1 MDQALEPALA
11 LSPSPPVQKLI
22 SKLYIKPLRALGRL
36 FNIPWDKETSKLNG
50 WKVYKKQYV
59 GMVQTALIQK
69 GYDKDIVFVKGGLL
83 FIKKKGSNEIKQ
95 EDVFYNNEEGD
106 PLTVNTEQ
114 DATAEEMAEMEGM
127 TAVDEGQG
135 HIVENPFKYYTKFKE
150 SKIKLKDLKVL
161 IEQAKKDA
169 EDTRKL
175 LLRRMTEGAS
185 ETELNNIRKRI
196 LDYEKNFVK
205 KTGFLK
211 LKDEDFA
218 YFATVNENDSLQHTK
233 IEKILKRITAFD
245 IMEIKKEKPS
255 IKELFENIPETAEEI
270 DEFNK
275 YLDENHK
282 GQIPKKMTVDYETL
296 KNPLKETEKKLN
308 TLSIEDRIERLN
320 KNKLYFG
327 HDKIDRLHKRHMG
340 WDEAIQR
347 MTQQKR
353 F

>member
-1 MDQALEPALA
+1 MEQAIEP
-11 LSPSPPVQKLI
+11 PPVQKFI
-22 SKLYIKPLRALGRL
+22 SKLHVKPLRALGRL
-36 FNIPWDKETSKLNG
+36 FNIPWDKETSKSNG

-59 GMVQTALIQK
+59 GMIQTALIQK
-69 GYDKDIVFVKGGLL
+69 GYNKDIVFVKGGLL
-83 FIKKKGSNEIKQ
+83 FIKKKGSTEIKQ

-127 TAVDEGQG
+127 TAVDEDQG

-150 SKIKLKDLKVL
+150 EFKDVKLKDLKAK
-161 IEQAKKDA
+161 IEKGKKEA
-169 EDTRKL
+169 ENARKHL
-175 LLRRMTEGAS
+175 SLRLTAGNAS
-185 ETELNNIRKRI
+185 ESELNFIRRRI
-196 LDYEKNFVK
+196 LDYENIVK
-205 KTGFLK
+205 KYGFLK

-327 HDKIDRLHKRHMG
+327 QDKIDRLHKRHMG